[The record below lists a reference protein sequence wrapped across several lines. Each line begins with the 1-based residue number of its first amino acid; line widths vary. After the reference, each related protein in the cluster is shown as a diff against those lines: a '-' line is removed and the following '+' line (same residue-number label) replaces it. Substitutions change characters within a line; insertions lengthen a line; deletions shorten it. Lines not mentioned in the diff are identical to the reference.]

1 MISCSAALLLMATV
15 VIAGALHASAD
26 DSASSSGG
34 GGGSGDGDSYERF
47 LQVQPTALDYPP
59 DRSAIGVNLVSGW
72 YNQQAN
78 VPVLGR
84 IPLIGNLFRSQ
95 TARRTRDSALMLF
108 TPAPVPDVE

>member
-1 MISCSAALLLMATV
+1 
-15 VIAGALHASAD
+15 
-26 DSASSSGG
+26 
-34 GGGSGDGDSYERF
+34 
-47 LQVQPTALDYPP
+47 VQPTALDYPP